1 MKTRLFIAASAFIIS
16 FCYFYSQ
23 TFNPLR
29 EFAGTKPKIAY
40 KQWRSEYEG
49 NSLKRVIISESYPTE
64 DLILLDPA
72 TGRTFTIPNI
82 EMGCNFSFN
91 GDGSA
96 LFFTEDDFSFEFGFV
111 DPEFVTNSSNFRLY
125 KADFLK
131 GEVYKFFEHPGF
143 ISSLAAGK
151 NGIYYPDGNELVYI
165 PNNDNQEL
173 TLHKGPE
180 LTFISD
186 IKSGINED
194 EMLFLLEYGLGD
206 SVVITNY
213 NLLSKKL
220 TKLISIPQ
228 WSRLYDY
235 SSSSEII
242 IFRAG
247 RDSLLTLYNIRTGK
261 SEVIPDSL
269 KFSGLYIGAREACFY
284 SSSELIIIGSYYS
297 GKYSNDIFIYNFN
310 KKKITRQ
317 LTFNGNIK
325 FNLTVYKAK

>member
-1 MKTRLFIAASAFIIS
+1 MRL
-16 FCYFYSQ
+16 
-23 TFNPLR
+23 
-29 EFAGTKPKIAY
+29 
-40 KQWRSEYEG
+40 
-49 NSLKRVIISESYPTE
+49 VITSHDYQPE

-72 TGRTFTIPNI
+72 TGRTFTIPDV
-82 EMGCNFSFN
+82 EFGGELSFKE
-91 GDGSA
+91 DGSA
-96 LFFTEDDFSFEFGFV
+96 LFFTENDFNFASIFDSTDD
-111 DPEFVTNSSNFRLY
+111 NFRIY
-125 KADFLK
+125 TADFLQ

-165 PNNDNQEL
+165 PNNGNQEL

-180 LTFISD
+180 LTFISE

-194 EMLFLLEYGLGD
+194 EMVFLLEYGLED
-206 SVVITNY
+206 PVIITSY

-235 SSSSEII
+235 SSSSKII
-242 IFRAG
+242 IYG
-247 RDSLLTLYNIRTGK
+247 TEDEPLPVLYNIRTGT

-325 FNLTVYKAK
+325 FNLTVYNGH